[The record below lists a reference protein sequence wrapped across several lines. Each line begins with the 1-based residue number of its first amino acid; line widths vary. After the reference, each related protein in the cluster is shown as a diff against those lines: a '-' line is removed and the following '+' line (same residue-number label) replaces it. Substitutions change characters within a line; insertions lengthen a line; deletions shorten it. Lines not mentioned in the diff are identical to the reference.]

1 MKTAKTLFKITAYLL
16 AGIALA
22 VILPFTVWAILHD
35 SPDLADTLENNWGIV
50 LSDESGWDE
59 IYHAD
64 SGVSFNGDG
73 ERYHIVTYEQE
84 DMIENMV
91 AWSAEEGKTRW
102 HDSYQ
107 AAIDEWISYTDTE
120 PDMYPDHD
128 GCMYW
133 YQRDSDGSEIIM
145 CWNKAEAKIYIA
157 ESFM

>member
-1 MKTAKTLFKITAYLL
+1 MKTTNILFKIVAYLL
-16 AGIALA
+16 VVIVLT

-35 SPDLADTLENNWGIV
+35 SSDLADTLESNWSIV
-50 LSDESGWDE
+50 LSDESGWGE

-64 SGVSFNGDG
+64 SGASFNGDG

-120 PDMYPDHD
+120 PDMYPVYD

-157 ESFM
+157 EFFM

>member
-1 MKTAKTLFKITAYLL
+1 ML
-16 AGIALA
+16 AGIALT
-22 VILPFTVWAILHD
+22 VILPFTVWIIVHD
-35 SPDLADTLENNWGIV
+35 SDLADTLENNWGIV

-64 SGVSFNGDG
+64 SGASFNGDG

-84 DMIENMV
+84 DVIENMV
-91 AWSAEEGKTRW
+91 AWSADQGNVWNKTYPELMEDWLR
-102 HDSYQ
+102 
-107 AAIDEWISYTDTE
+107 YTDAE

-133 YQRDSDGSEIIM
+133 YQQDSDGSEIIM

-157 ESFM
+157 EFIM

>member
-1 MKTAKTLFKITAYLL
+1 MKTTKILFKITAYLL
-16 AGIALA
+16 AGIALT

-35 SPDLADTLENNWGIV
+35 SSDLADTLKSNWSIV
-50 LSDESGWDE
+50 LSEESCRDE

-64 SGVSFNGDG
+64 SGASFNGDG

-133 YQRDSDGSEIIM
+133 YQQDSDGSEIIM

-157 ESFM
+157 EFFM